1 MVSGRAAA
9 HIHGPDVQTR
19 LPGHAAPGLDLRRQS
34 VHVRVHQGKALFHR
48 LADKGTVGA
57 AGGAEGNADIDGD
70 VPGAQTF
77 RGLKGRRPRLQ
88 GQGGPAGGDIINF
101 LQQLPGR
108 AGRPARR
115 QGFRHQLVGPDP
127 GEHPPGGLSAGEHL
141 IGPEKSRADGVA
153 PLALPLVGRAAL
165 QGHFH
170 AGGNGLSLPA
180 QLHTGVAP
188 LFVLPPGDNGPALL
202 PDRPDR
208 LIDRKLAGEEI

>member
-1 MVSGRAAA
+1 M
-9 HIHGPDVQTR
+9 I
-19 LPGHAAPGLDLRRQS
+19 
-34 VHVRVHQGKALFHR
+34 
-48 LADKGTVGA
+48 
-57 AGGAEGNADIDGD
+57 
-70 VPGAQTF
+70 
-77 RGLKGRRPRLQ
+77 
-88 GQGGPAGGDIINF
+88 

-108 AGRPARR
+108 AGRLARR

-127 GEHPPGGLSAGEHL
+127 GEHPPGGLPAGEHL

-153 PLALPLVGRAAL
+153 PLALPLVGRAVL

-188 LFVLPPGDNGPALL
+188 LFVLPPGDNGPVLL